1 MIILFARKYLMIPGI
16 LNSAF
21 YMTSRTDAATL
32 DFIIIYS
39 TTHLRV
45 QTQNEKTFDRTMLAS
60 QEFSWHSIP
69 RILRAL
75 HSRRA
80 KFARIYAMASR
91 AAVLNAR
98 KSIAERR
105 SDQNVNVITL

>member
-1 MIILFARKYLMIPGI
+1 MI

-21 YMTSRTDAATL
+21 HVTSRTDPATL
-32 DFIIIYS
+32 DFIIFNDS
-39 TTHLRV
+39 FTSANAE
-45 QTQNEKTFDRTMLAS
+45 NEKTFDRTMLAS